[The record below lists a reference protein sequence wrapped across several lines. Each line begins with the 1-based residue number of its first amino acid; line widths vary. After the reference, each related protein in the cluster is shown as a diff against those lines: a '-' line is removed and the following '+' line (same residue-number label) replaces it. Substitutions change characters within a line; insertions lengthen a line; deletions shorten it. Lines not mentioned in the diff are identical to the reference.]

1 MFNQTL
7 GYNANSTLALSGGL
21 PQMSNTLTSW
31 LIPLEL
37 EKITQDVVN
46 GDVVETSTK
55 IAFRGVFQPLKAEM
69 LQFKPENLRSWS
81 WYWIHAQAGTL
92 NLQTQDKIIFNGER
106 FKVMAVKDFSLYGYV
121 EYEVIRDYESEE

>member
-7 GYNANSTLALSGGL
+7 GFNTNQNLAMTGGL

-46 GDVVETSTK
+46 GDVVETKTK
-55 IAFRGVFQPLKAEM
+55 IEFKGVFQPLKAEL
-69 LQFKPENLRSWS
+69 LQFKPEGQRSWQ
-81 WYWIHAQAGTL
+81 WFWIHAQAGSL
-92 NLQTQDKIIFNGER
+92 NLTTGDKIIFSEER
-106 FKVMAVKDFSLYGYV
+106 FKVMAVKDFSLYGYI
-121 EYEVIRDYESEE
+121 EYEVILDYEDDK